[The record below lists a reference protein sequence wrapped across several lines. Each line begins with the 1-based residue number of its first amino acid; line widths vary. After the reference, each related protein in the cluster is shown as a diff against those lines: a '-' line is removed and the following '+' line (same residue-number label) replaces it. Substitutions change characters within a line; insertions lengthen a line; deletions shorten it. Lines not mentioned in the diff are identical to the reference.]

1 MLNIGNR
8 RYIGNKTKLL
18 NEIFN
23 CAEQFNLSKNYTFAD
38 LFAGTG
44 VVSYMFASKGH
55 ETILN
60 DILYSNYVAYQA
72 WFSSEIFNNKKI
84 EEYINFF
91 NSIDSKQ
98 LKNNYFSDIYGDK
111 YFSINDS
118 KKIGYIRQFLE
129 ENKTLF
135 NEREFYIL
143 LTALLYF
150 TDRIANTVGHFEYFL
165 SKKPKDTQIK
175 IENLNIQQLPSSE
188 IYNIDS
194 NELAKQIE
202 ADIIYIDPPYNA
214 RQYVNFYHVLENLA
228 RWNKPTE
235 FEGNS
240 MKFKRDE
247 LKSGYSRSSAPLLFD
262 DLISSLK
269 CKLIIVS
276 YSNTY
281 SAKSGAS
288 INKISEQQITSILSK
303 RGKVQKKEI
312 EYKAFNSGKT
322 DLKNHKEY
330 IFTCE
335 VNI

>member
-23 CAEQFNLSKNYTFAD
+23 CAEQFDLRKDYTFAD

-44 VVSYMFASKGH
+44 VVAHLFASKGH
-55 ETILN
+55 HTILN
-60 DILYSNYVAYQA
+60 DLLYSNYVAYQA
-72 WFSSEIFNNKKI
+72 WFSSETFTSQKI
-84 EEYINFF
+84 ENYINYF
-91 NSIDSKQ
+91 NSINPAE
-98 LKNNYFSDIYGDK
+98 LENNYFSDIYGGK

-118 KKIGYIRQFLE
+118 KKIGFIRQYLE
-129 ENKTLF
+129 DNKALF
-135 NEREFYIL
+135 NEREYFIL

-150 TDRIANTVGHFEYFL
+150 TDKIANTVGHFEYFL
-165 SKKPKDTQIK
+165 SKKPEDTTCK
-175 IENLNIQQLPSSE
+175 IENLNIKQLPTSE
-188 IYNIDS
+188 IFNIDS
-194 NELAKQIE
+194 NVLAKQIE
-202 ADIIYIDPPYNA
+202 SDVVYIDPPYNA

-228 RWNKPTE
+228 RWNKPNE

-240 MKFKRDE
+240 MKFKRDT
-247 LKSGYSRSSAPLLFD
+247 LKSGYSRATAPLLFE
-262 DLISSLK
+262 DLINSLK

-288 INKISEQQITSILSK
+288 INKISEEQIISILSRK
-303 RGKVQKKEI
+303 GKVQKKEI
-312 EYKAFNSGKT
+312 DYKAFNSGKT

-335 VNI
+335 VNL

>member
-23 CAEQFNLSKNYTFAD
+23 CAEQFNLRKDYTFAD

-44 VVSYMFASKGH
+44 VVAHLFASKGH
-55 ETILN
+55 HTILN
-60 DILYSNYVAYQA
+60 DLLYSNYVAYQA

-91 NSIDSKQ
+91 NKIDPAE
-98 LKNNYFSDIYGDK
+98 LDNNYFSEIYGGK
-111 YFSINDS
+111 YFSIDDS
-118 KKIGYIRQFLE
+118 KKIGYVRQYLE
-129 ENKTLF
+129 DNKALF
-135 NEREFYIL
+135 NEREYFIL

-150 TDRIANTVGHFEYFL
+150 TDKIANTVGHFEYFL
-165 SKKPKDTQIK
+165 SKKPEDTTCK
-175 IENLNIQQLPSSE
+175 IESLNIKQLPTSE
-188 IYNIDS
+188 IFNIDS
-194 NELAKQIE
+194 NVLAKQIE
-202 ADIIYIDPPYNA
+202 SDVVYIDPPYNA
-214 RQYVNFYHVLENLA
+214 RQYINFYHVLENLA
-228 RWNKPTE
+228 RWNKPNE

-247 LKSGYSRSSAPLLFD
+247 LKSGYSRSIAPLLFE
-262 DLISSLK
+262 DLIASLK
-269 CKLIIVS
+269 CKVIIVS

-288 INKISEQQITSILSK
+288 INKISEQQIISILSK
-303 RGKVQKKEI
+303 KGKVQKKEI
-312 EYKAFNSGKT
+312 AYKAFNSGKT